1 MCDGCEFSS
10 CSSSE
15 KMEAKS
21 LSVLSRNAQRCPTL
35 GALECLRLS
44 FQLPECSSLE
54 LRELHPGVG
63 RLDSLCTPGKA
74 PPLGLPLLPACSPT
88 TSALQC
94 LHWTR
99 MQFIKGLSAHTVLG
113 GPSDPWH
120 GFPRTLNTEA
130 CKRTWKGLGNLFCQW
145 VPSW

>member
-1 MCDGCEFSS
+1 MAASGLTCVMWDIPLHCMDSPI
-10 CSSSE
+10 
-15 KMEAKS
+15 KAW
-21 LSVLSRNAQRCPTL
+21 AQL
-35 GALECLRLS
+35 HQAMWSLRLS